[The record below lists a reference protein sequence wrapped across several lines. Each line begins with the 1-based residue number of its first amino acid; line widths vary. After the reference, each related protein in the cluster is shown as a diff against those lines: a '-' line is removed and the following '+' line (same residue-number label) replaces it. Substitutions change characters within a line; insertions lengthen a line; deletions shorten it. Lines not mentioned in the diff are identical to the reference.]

1 MAEMDRQRE
10 HEEKEDGDGK
20 TKWLWDQ
27 SGDEVVVRIALDK
40 AATKKDLKVT
50 FAPSTLTVSIFGEA
64 VFDKAA
70 LGGKVY
76 PDECTW
82 CLAEKGS
89 ELQLMLACAG
99 GDAKWASLLKDA

>member
-1 MAEMDRQRE
+1 MRSR
-10 HEEKEDGDGK
+10 GG
-20 TKWLWDQ
+20 
-27 SGDEVVVRIALDK
+27 
-40 AATKKDLKVT
+40 
-50 FAPSTLTVSIFGEA
+50 APSSLQHDHMLQEN
-64 VFDKAA
+64 DDQLAA